1 MFCSLVS
8 DLSTN
13 ILFKN
18 VPEAKINS
26 YFPQTSY
33 SLKEFSDGEIAYS
46 QSNGK
51 PQVAFILEG
60 SARVYTSE
68 NEESALL
75 RTLNRSDVFGVA
87 NLYDGEPF
95 PSYIVTATNA
105 KILFVD
111 GETFKTFLE
120 SNPIAM
126 KNYLTLLSDKIVY
139 LNKKIAVLTAASAEN
154 KLALYIYEHMINGE
168 FTPDTSLSELA
179 SVLQMGRA
187 SLYRAIDELTEKKI
201 IQKQGKKI
209 TVLDEN
215 KLKNYK

>member
-1 MFCSLVS
+1 MLCSFIP
-8 DLSTN
+8 DLETN

-18 VPEAKINS
+18 VSQTKINQCFPPDS
-26 YFPQTSY
+26 YT
-33 SLKEFSDGEIAYS
+33 LKEFVAGEIAYS
-46 QSNGK
+46 QSNGN
-51 PQVAFILEG
+51 PQVAYILEG
-60 SARVYTSE
+60 SARVYTGE

-105 KILFVD
+105 KILFIN
-111 GETFKTFLE
+111 GEAFKAFLE
-120 SNPIAM
+120 STPDAM

-139 LNKKIAVLTAASAEN
+139 LNKKIAVLTAANAEK

-168 FTPDTSLSELA
+168 FSPETSLSELA

-201 IQKQGKKI
+201 IQKQGKRI

-215 KLKNYK
+215 KLKKL